1 MEFKRIAKFLGLGI
15 IIVILVA
22 FVSMGFVIY
31 DVMSYTSTGS
41 QTLNPAGNVVGNV
54 LVVYDPGISGDAKN
68 AAALIAGDLQAKGYK
83 VDLAGIRSTEAT
95 TTSGYDV
102 IIVGGPIYAG
112 NASSSVKSYL
122 NTLKSSESAKIA
134 VFATGQDKD
143 IMNNMEMLKKEVV
156 PLSEG
161 SQLKIIAVT
170 KFVSGEDTNK
180 TASGFVDAILK

>member
-1 MEFKRIAKFLGLGI
+1 METKRIAKFLGLGI

-31 DVMSYTSTGS
+31 DVMSYTATGS
-41 QTLNPAGNVVGNV
+41 ETLNPAGNVVGNA
-54 LVVYDPGISGDAKN
+54 LVVYNPGISGDAKN
-68 AAALIAGDLQAKGYK
+68 VAAVIAGDLQAKGYK
-83 VDLAGIRSTEAT
+83 VDLAGINSAEAS

-122 NTLKSSESAKIA
+122 NALKPSEDTKIG
-134 VFATGQDKD
+134 VFATGQDPDTAKD
-143 IMNNMEMLKKEVV
+143 KSLLLKEAA
-156 PLSEG
+156 PLPEG

-170 KFVSGEDTNK
+170 KFISGDNVNK
-180 TASGFVDAILK
+180 TAATFVDALLK